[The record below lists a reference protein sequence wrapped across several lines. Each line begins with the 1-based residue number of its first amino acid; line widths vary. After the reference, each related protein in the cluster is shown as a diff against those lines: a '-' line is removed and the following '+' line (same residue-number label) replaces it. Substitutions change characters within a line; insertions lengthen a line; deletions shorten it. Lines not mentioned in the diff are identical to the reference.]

1 MLRWI
6 IGNTREDKIQNS
18 KWGNSFKD
26 RDDPYRWKNWGES
39 LEIVDHFQKRVIY
52 ALGKKSELIQV
63 NGVKKD
69 KGRPK
74 ITLIEVV
81 KKNMLTKEVAESTTS
96 NKIE

>member
-1 MLRWI
+1 M
-6 IGNTREDKIQNS
+6 
-18 KWGNSFKD
+18 
-26 RDDPYRWKNWGES
+26 
-39 LEIVDHFQKRVIY
+39 IY
-52 ALGKKSELIQV
+52 ALVKKSELIQD